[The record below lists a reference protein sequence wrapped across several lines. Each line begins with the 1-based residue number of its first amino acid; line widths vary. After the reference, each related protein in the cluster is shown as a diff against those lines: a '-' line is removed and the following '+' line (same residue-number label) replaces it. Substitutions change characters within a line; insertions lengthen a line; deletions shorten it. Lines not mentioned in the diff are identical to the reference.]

1 MSMSD
6 PITITVNAVP
16 YVCACVNVSGSS
28 RIYRDPAD
36 LMTITISHLSTKAG
50 RTSRMVKVELKK
62 ISADPFTPT
71 INREVK
77 AVVQTIINEPADG
90 MFSNAELLNL
100 FKGLAVWESDANVNK
115 VLAGE
120 S

>member
-1 MSMSD
+1 MSYTD

-16 YVCACVNVSGSS
+16 YVCACVEINGSNKV
-28 RIYRDPAD
+28 YKDPTD
-36 LMTITISHLSTKAG
+36 VMKISVSHLTTKAG
-50 RTSRMVKVELKK
+50 RTSRMVRVDLTK

-71 INREVK
+71 VNRSVTET
-77 AVVQTIINEPADG
+77 VQTIINEPADG

-100 FKGLAVWESDANVNK
+100 KKGLAAWETDANVNK
-115 VLAGE
+115 LLAGE